1 MNGKVGNPGLKGRLL
16 ENSIEAYIL
25 ALETINRL
33 SIKYRV
39 ETFAYLICNAWELL
53 VKAKILQDTK
63 QKKAIYYKQKNNNFP
78 RSITLRDCLNKTFP
92 NEKDPIRRNIEMIAE
107 LRDQCV
113 HLVISQVPKDI
124 LAIFQSCVL
133 NYHSSLTKW
142 FKISLSER
150 VSVGMMTI
158 VYDFNP
164 EQFDLN
170 NVLLR
175 RQLGRDTAHYLMK
188 FQAAVRQESE
198 LLGKPS
204 EFSVDFSYKLAL
216 VKGTKNA
223 DINLTKGEG
232 GKVTQIV
239 EVPKDPGKTHPYRQV
254 DVLAQVNASLSK
266 TKKINN
272 HDIQCIAKIFDIKKR
287 SEFYYQGTVKGS
299 PGQYSQDFIEWL
311 LEQYSDDNNFFTHMR
326 QKAKKN

>member
-1 MNGKVGNPGLKGRLL
+1 MNGRVGNPGLKGRLL

-33 SIKYRV
+33 SIKYRI

-53 VKAKILQDTK
+53 LKAKILQDTK
-63 QKKAIYYKQKNNNFP
+63 QKKAIYYKVKNSKFP
-78 RSITLRDCLNKTFP
+78 RSIALRDCLNKIYS
-92 NEKDPIRRNIEMIAE
+92 NEKDPIRRNIEMVAE

-124 LAIFQSCVL
+124 LSVFQSCVL
-133 NYHSSLTKW
+133 NYHNSLIKW
-142 FKISLSER
+142 FKTSLSER

-158 VYDFNP
+158 VYDFSP

-170 NVLLR
+170 SVSLR
-175 RQLGRDTAHYLMK
+175 RQLGFDTAQYLMK
-188 FQAAVRQESE
+188 FQTAVRQESE

-204 EFSVDFSYKLAL
+204 EFSIDISYKLAL
-216 VKGTKNA
+216 VKGTNSA
-223 DINLTKGEG
+223 DINLTKGED
-232 GKVTQIV
+232 GKATQIV

-254 DVLAQVNASLSK
+254 DVLTQVNASLNK
-266 TKKINN
+266 TKKINP
-272 HDIQCIAKIFDIKKR
+272 HDIQCVAKIFNIKKR

-311 LEQYSDDNNFFTHMR
+311 LEQHSDDSDFFTQVR
-326 QKAKKN
+326 QKAKKD